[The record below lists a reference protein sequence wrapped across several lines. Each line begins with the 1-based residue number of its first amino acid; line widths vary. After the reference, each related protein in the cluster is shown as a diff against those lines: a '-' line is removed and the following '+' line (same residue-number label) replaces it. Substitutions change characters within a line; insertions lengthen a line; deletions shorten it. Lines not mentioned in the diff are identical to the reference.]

1 MDEPQFLSSVEVFDG
16 TSWRAGP
23 DLITGRAALGLAP
36 YNGLL
41 YAVGGFDGDNYLSSV
56 EVYEPSSDTWNGAV
70 SMTRVCVG
78 MRSRIVTARRE
89 TREET
94 TRRRIARGVDV
105 ARAWTSRADARYAV
119 VWRAFVIRHSSSLD
133 ARRRGRASA
142 RVEDARD
149 DARESAR
156 VRDDDDDACATP
168 TERSRSSSRANETV
182 RLLESMT
189 VVSRAGVADADVDRA
204 DVWEL
209 PRTCDSCGNY
219 ILPGRARWACARC
232 LEEGVEY
239 DACETCLARLARE
252 ESARV
257 KRGKGKKGAKKR
269 KVDAHAHGRAA
280 FVLAEAPDEEDEDE
294 KR

>member
-1 MDEPQFLSSVEVFDG
+1 
-16 TSWRAGP
+16 
-23 DLITGRAALGLAP
+23 
-36 YNGLL
+36 
-41 YAVGGFDGDNYLSSV
+41 
-56 EVYEPSSDTWNGAV
+56 
-70 SMTRVCVG
+70 MTRVRVA

-89 TREET
+89 TTEET
-94 TRRRIARGVDV
+94 TFRRIARGVDV
-105 ARAWTSRADARYAV
+105 ARASSSRERAVRRRLARSSGV
-119 VWRAFVIRHSSSLD
+119 HSSLVVD
-133 ARRRGRASA
+133 RARRRGRASA

-149 DARESAR
+149 DAREAAR
-156 VRDDDDDACATP
+156 VRDDDNGDGATTARETTIMDSRRRTVSFAREDDL
-168 TERSRSSSRANETV
+168 ERSV
-182 RLLESMT
+182 
-189 VVSRAGVADADVDRA
+189 GVADADVDRA

-294 KR
+294 AR

>member
-1 MDEPQFLSSVEVFDG
+1 MSNNRRISGVIATVLERARAPRSLEFFSFFSSLVDARRVRFVARK
-16 TSWRAGP
+16 RANASP
-23 DLITGRAALGLAP
+23 RAVARA
-36 YNGLL
+36 
-41 YAVGGFDGDNYLSSV
+41 SR
-56 EVYEPSSDTWNGAV
+56 AV

-94 TRRRIARGVDV
+94 TRRRIARGVD
-105 ARAWTSRADARYAV
+105 
-119 VWRAFVIRHSSSLD
+119 
-133 ARRRGRASA
+133 
-142 RVEDARD
+142 ARD

-168 TERSRSSSRANETV
+168 ARETTVMDSRRRTVSFAREDDLERSV
-182 RLLESMT
+182 
-189 VVSRAGVADADVDRA
+189 GVADADVDRA

>member
-1 MDEPQFLSSVEVFDG
+1 MSNNRRISGVIATVLARARAPRSFDFFSFVSSLVDARRVRFVARK
-16 TSWRAGP
+16 RANASP
-23 DLITGRAALGLAP
+23 RAVARG
-36 YNGLL
+36 
-41 YAVGGFDGDNYLSSV
+41 SR
-56 EVYEPSSDTWNGAV
+56 AV

-105 ARAWTSRADARYAV
+105 ARAWTSRADARCAV

-168 TERSRSSSRANETV
+168 ARETTVMDSRRRTVSFAREDDLERSV
-182 RLLESMT
+182 
-189 VVSRAGVADADVDRA
+189 GVADADVDRA